1 MPAGGYNANRLPRPS
16 TPPGIP
22 PPEAHRPLSRLSYGV
37 VCSSNI
43 NRSMEAHLVL
53 GNAGMWI
60 DLITILC
67 FLFFTSSSYSVS
79 LFSLRATSG
88 KLWHRDTG
96 SVRTAILLLVET
108 FRTKHCLIQQAFL
121 FMSIQT

>member
-67 FLFFTSSSYSVS
+67 VLFFTYSSYPPPFLLSG
-79 LFSLRATSG
+79 LRVESYG
-88 KLWHRDTG
+88 TG
-96 SVRTAILLLVET
+96 TQVRYVQLSFCWWRHSE
-108 FRTKHCLIQQAFL
+108 
-121 FMSIQT
+121 